1 MASETLETVCSD
13 MVDRN
18 AKGQFVKGNRDRA
31 GKGNQRAR
39 KYSREAQ
46 EKMQAVDLAND
57 CDRDAKGR
65 FVKGNRYRFQ
75 RGNKKAWGFG
85 NLAWNRYDEYFE
97 KLIAWNHPPFPG
109 FDDPKDLLMWSL
121 ECDSRDTDLLEIVL
135 GLMHY
140 EKRKNAYAIMPLY
153 RKLSNAYNALHRRR
167 IKADIAEV
175 GESDFDAIVES
186 MHKTARRVLPERMRL
201 EIALNHLDLSDKM
214 KERIEWQ
221 LHTFDRLERDWVKIA
236 RQSTQGVEIHA
247 RLDEVDA
254 T

>member
-1 MASETLETVCSD
+1 MAIEKLEALYPD
-13 MVDRN
+13 MLDRN
-18 AKGQFVKGNRDRA
+18 AKGQFVKGNRYRA

-39 KYSREAQ
+39 KYSKEAS

-85 NLAWNRYDEYFE
+85 NLAWNRYDEYCE
-97 KLIAWNHPPFPG
+97 KLRAWNHPPFPG

-121 ECDSRDTDLLEIVL
+121 ECDSRDTDLLEIVSW
-135 GLMHY
+135 LMHY
-140 EKRKNAYAIMPLY
+140 ERRKNAYAIMPLY
-153 RKLSNAYNALHRRR
+153 RKLSSACNALHRRR

-186 MHKTARRVLPERMRL
+186 MHKTARRVAPERVRL
-201 EIALNHLDLSDKM
+201 EIALNHLELPGKM
-214 KERIEWQ
+214 KERVKWV
-221 LHTFDRLERDWVKIA
+221 LHAFDRLERDWVKIA
-236 RQSTQGVEIHA
+236 PQSTQGFEIHA